1 MGRHKYLIGALLG
14 VIGALTFVSVA
25 SSDPTGQTMQTTYS
39 PKKQGK
45 KTFGGASWLLH
56 HQHIY
61 DSFVTS
67 SGPRQIVYTLP
78 ADVKFVAGNIP
89 VCQLSQVEHR
99 FDLQARAACPRS
111 IVGQGSFDVNSGV
124 LNGTLTFFRGDPAS
138 DQDVIAHLVF
148 QGGVLV
154 LDLIG
159 DISGRTLTFNN
170 IPNTPGTVLTT
181 IDTTFNKRR
190 TGKSTFYVMA
200 RCGKKRKWSTTE
212 TTAFY
217 SGESLSARSTQQCER
232 KPAKK

>member
-14 VIGALTFVSVA
+14 VVGALTFSSVA
-25 SSDPTGQTMQTTYS
+25 SSDPIGQTMQTTYS

-45 KTFGGASWLLH
+45 TKFGGASWQLH
-56 HQHIY
+56 HQHVY

-111 IVGQGSFDVNSGV
+111 IVGQGSFEVNSGV
-124 LNGTLTFFRGDPAS
+124 LKGTLTFFRGGSAPN
-138 DQDVIAHLVF
+138 QDVIAHLVF

-200 RCGKKRKWSTTE
+200 RCGKKREWSTTE

-217 SGESLSARSTQQCER
+217 SGESLSARSTQKCER
-232 KPAKK
+232 KSAKR

>member
-1 MGRHKYLIGALLG
+1 MGRQKYLVGALMG

-25 SSDPTGQTMQTTYS
+25 SADPTGQTLQAILS
-39 PKKQGK
+39 PKKQEEK
-45 KTFGGASWLLH
+45 KFGGVSWH
-56 HQHIY
+56 TRHQHVY

-67 SGPRQIVYTLP
+67 RGPREMVYTFP
-78 ADVKFVAGNIP
+78 RDVKLVAGNIP
-89 VCQLSQVEHR
+89 ICPLTRVEHKL
-99 FDLQARAACPRS
+99 DSEARAGCPQS
-111 IVGQGSFDVNSGV
+111 IIGQGSFELNGGV
-124 LNGTLTFFRGDPAS
+124 LKGTSTFFRGDPAS
-138 DQDVIAHLVF
+138 NQDMIAHLVIED
-148 QGGVLV
+148 GVLV

-200 RCGKKRKWSTTE
+200 RCGKNRTWSETE

-217 SGESLSARSTQQCER
+217 SGESLSASSTQKCKQ
-232 KPAKK
+232 KPAKR